1 MKQSVSLAL
10 CVALS
15 LILRVS
21 APVQAQSNP
30 SDLNPS
36 HSDQANSDWEG
47 QIIYQVMPDRFM
59 NADKTNDA
67 GVNRAAAQAW
77 HGGDLSGLSSRLE
90 YIAGLG
96 ATALWMTPMYQ
107 QVADVNG
114 VAGYHGYWP
123 ADFRRTD
130 PHFGTLTDF
139 TALTARAHRL
149 GLRVMLDQVINHYGY
164 GAAAQSQH
172 PDWFHAQADC
182 AAANTAQKDSVCPL
196 SGLPD
201 LNQNVPAV
209 AGLLAGNADFW
220 RRQGVDAF
228 RYDAIKNVDQGFLG
242 AQAARDRAAGTF
254 TLGEYY
260 GADADRVGEY
270 QKVGLSSLFDFS
282 LQNALKSGIMG
293 GQSLGG
299 VRAVLEQGAG
309 VPQPGLTALFLDN
322 HDLPR
327 FASGSLFEDQG
338 QARAAY
344 ALRALMTLKGIPV
357 IWQGTEYA
365 QRGGS
370 DPDNRRDMRF
380 QGEWTPG
387 EKAVYNSARDA
398 ISVRKASTA
407 LSLGDQKL
415 MPVPDSLASDLLV
428 FTRSQGGKT
437 VLVAWNN
444 GRARRTYA
452 LNLSVADQPL
462 TSSLFH
468 DPGGKVQNAG
478 LSTKDRHMYL
488 SLPAQ
493 TAAVFEL
500 KTK

>member
-1 MKQSVSLAL
+1 MKRPVTLAL
-10 CVALS
+10 SVALS
-15 LILRVS
+15 LILKVS
-21 APVQAQSNP
+21 VPVQAQANLS
-30 SDLNPS
+30 
-36 HSDQANSDWEG
+36 NSDWEG

-59 NADKTNDA
+59 NGDKTNDA

-77 HGGDLSGLSSRLE
+77 HGGDLSGLSGKLD
-90 YIAGLG
+90 YVAGLG
-96 ATALWMTPMYQ
+96 ATALWMTPVYQ

-123 ADFRRTD
+123 ADFRSID

-139 TALTARAHRL
+139 TALTAKAHGL
-149 GLRVMLDQVINHYGY
+149 GLRVMLDQVVNHYGY

-172 PDWFHAQADC
+172 PDWFHTQADC
-182 AAANTAQKDSVCPL
+182 AAAGAAQKDRVCPL

-209 AGLLAGNADFW
+209 AELLASNADFW
-220 RRQGVDAF
+220 RKQGADAF
-228 RYDAIKNVDQGFLG
+228 RYDAIKNVDQDLLK

-270 QKVGLSSLFDFS
+270 QKLGLSSLFEFS
-282 LQNALKSGIMG
+282 LQSALKSSIMG
-293 GQSLGG
+293 GQSLGA
-299 VRAVLEQGAG
+299 VRAVLEQDAGA
-309 VPQPGLTALFLDN
+309 PQPGLIANFLDN

-338 QARAAY
+338 QTRTAY

-365 QRGGS
+365 QRGGG

-380 QGEWTPG
+380 QNQWTPG
-387 EKAVYNSARDA
+387 EKAVYDSARDA
-398 ISVRKASTA
+398 IAVRKASPA
-407 LSLGDQKL
+407 LSRGDQKL
-415 MPVPDSLASDLLV
+415 MVVPDSVSNDLLV
-428 FTRSQGGKT
+428 FTRSQSSKT

-444 GRARRTYA
+444 SKSRRTYA
-452 LNLSVADQPL
+452 LDDKGADQPL
-462 TSSLFH
+462 TPSLFH

-478 LSTKDRHMYL
+478 LSAKDGHLYL

-500 KTK
+500 RTN

>member
-1 MKQSVSLAL
+1 MKQPVTLAL
-10 CVALS
+10 SVALS
-15 LILRVS
+15 LVLRVS
-21 APVQAQSNP
+21 APVQAQSTP
-30 SDLNPS
+30 SDPTPPSLN
-36 HSDQANSDWEG
+36 WEG
-47 QIIYQVMPDRFM
+47 QVIYQVMPDRF
-59 NADKTNDA
+59 ADGDTSNNA
-67 GVNRAAAQAW
+67 GVNRAAPQAW
-77 HGGDLSGLSSRLE
+77 HGGDLSGLSGRLD

-96 ATALWMTPMYQ
+96 ATALWMTPVYQ
-107 QVADVNG
+107 QVTDVN
-114 VAGYHGYWP
+114 VMAGYHGYWP
-123 ADFRRTD
+123 ADFRRID

-139 TALTARAHRL
+139 TALTAKAHGL
-149 GLRVMLDQVINHYGY
+149 GLRLMLDQVINHYGY
-164 GAAAQSQH
+164 GAAAQTQH

-182 AAANTAQKDSVCPL
+182 AAAGAAQKDSVCPL

-201 LNQNVPAV
+201 LNQSVPAV
-209 AGLLAGNADFW
+209 AELLAGNADFW
-220 RRQGVDAF
+220 RKQGVDAF
-228 RYDAIKNVDQGFLG
+228 RYDAIKNVDQGFLK

-270 QKVGLSSLFDFS
+270 QKLGLASLFEFN
-282 LQNALKSGIMG
+282 LQDALKSGIMG

-299 VRAVLEQGAG
+299 VRAVLEQDAGA
-309 VPQPGLTALFLDN
+309 PQPGLIALFLDN

-327 FASGSLFEDQG
+327 FASGTLFEDQG

-365 QRGGS
+365 QRGGG

-380 QGEWTPG
+380 QSEWTPG
-387 EKAVYNSARDA
+387 EKAVYDSTRDA
-398 ISVRKASTA
+398 ISVRKASPA

-415 MPVPDSLASDLLV
+415 MPVPDNLANDLLV
-428 FTRSQGGKT
+428 FTRIQGGKT

-444 GRARRTYA
+444 DKARRTYA
-452 LNLSVADQPL
+452 LAASFADQTL
-462 TSSLFH
+462 TPSLFH

-478 LSTKDRHMYL
+478 LSAKAGHLYL

-493 TAAVFEL
+493 TTAVFEL
-500 KTK
+500 KN